1 MKSALRLGLLPVGSH
16 YKSILPEYLM
26 PEPLPQ
32 RMKAWVTY
40 RGGKT
45 VLEEIPLPRMLAD
58 DVLVE
63 PLWISICASDVNKFI
78 NLTGDEKKTIF
89 GHEFAGRVVAVGENV
104 NQARIGQIVVV
115 EEHYLCLECNLCLRG
130 EFDECEKEGFLGWY
144 ESGNPEDWL
153 RNGAFA
159 EFVSIHESCLKLTQG
174 TEKLNFFP
182 SLAEPLGNA
191 VKMGRIVKEK
201 CGRMPE
207 TLLIW
212 GGCGAQ
218 ALYMV
223 PYFANKGVK
232 NFVLIYRGKPAMMYM
247 KRCVMDLHANFY
259 FVTSDDQQEL
269 NLLKKELRQED
280 GFVSIELTGQEKLQK
295 MVIEYAS
302 PKGKIFY
309 YGLPQGGRKVIILGT
324 NIDIHSFVTGKAGIE
339 ELNLNGVKA
348 TTVMG
353 RDNESWKET
362 IKALKINAQ
371 LRKEIMK
378 PFVMAGT
385 TENIGDLV
393 EYLIDN
399 GIRYNQQPYG
409 PRPAKFAVVSEKMM
423 KK

>member
-1 MKSALRLGLLPVGSH
+1 MRATSKFELIPIGSD
-16 YKSILPEYLM
+16 YESILPEHGV
-26 PEPLPQ
+26 PDPLPEK
-32 RMKAWVTY
+32 MKAWVTY
-40 RGGKT
+40 KGGRT
-45 VLEEIPLPRMLAD
+45 VLEELPLPEMLPD
-58 DVLVE
+58 DVLIE
-63 PLWISICASDVNKFI
+63 PLWISICSSDVSKFI
-78 NLTGDEKKTIF
+78 DLAGDLNKAIF
-89 GHEFAGRVVAVGENV
+89 GHEFAGRIVGAGKKANKTL
-104 NQARIGQIVVV
+104 IGQIVVV
-115 EEHYLCLECNLCLRG
+115 EEHYPCLKCSLCLEG
-130 EFDECEKEGFLGWY
+130 KFDRCQSQGFLGWHK
-144 ESGNPEDWL
+144 SGNPKDWT

-159 EFVSIHESCLKLTQG
+159 EFVSIHESCLKLTKAI
-174 TEKLNFFP
+174 EKLNFFP

-247 KRCVMDLHANFY
+247 KRCIMDLDANFY

-269 NLLKKELRQED
+269 NLLKKELGQED
-280 GFVSIELTGQEKLQK
+280 GFVSIELTGQEKLQR

-302 PKGKIFY
+302 PRSKIFY
-309 YGLPQGGRKVIILGT
+309 YGLPQGGRKVIIPGT
-324 NIDIHSFVTGKAGIE
+324 NIDIHTFVTGKAEIE

-348 TTVMG
+348 IRVMG

-362 IKALKINAQ
+362 IEALKIDAQ

-378 PFVMAGT
+378 PLVMAGT

-393 EYLIDN
+393 EYLNNN
-399 GIRYNQQPYG
+399 GVRYKQEPYG
-409 PRPAKFAVVSEKMM
+409 PRPAKFAFISEKMI

>member
-1 MKSALRLGLLPVGSH
+1 VKTSSKLELIPIGSN
-16 YKSILPEYLM
+16 YKSILPKH
-26 PEPLPQ
+26 PLPDPLPEK
-32 RMKAWVTY
+32 MKAWVTY

-63 PLWISICASDVNKFI
+63 PLWISMCASDVNKFI
-78 NLTGDEKKTIF
+78 NLTGDQKKTIF
-89 GHEFAGRVVAVGENV
+89 GHEFAGRVVAVAENV
-104 NQARIGQIVVV
+104 NKALIGQIVVV
-115 EEHYLCLECNLCLRG
+115 EEHYPCLNCSSCLEG
-130 EFDECEKEGFLGWY
+130 KFDRCQKEGFLGWY
-144 ESGNPEDWL
+144 ESGNVKDWL

-159 EFVSIHESCLKLTQG
+159 EFVSIHESCLKLTQDI
-174 TEKLNFFP
+174 EELNFFP

-191 VKMGRIVKEK
+191 VKMARIVKEK

-223 PYFANKGVK
+223 PYFASKGVK

-247 KRCVMDLHANFY
+247 RGCIMDLDANFY
-259 FVTSDDQQEL
+259 FVTSEDQSEL
-269 NLLKKELRQED
+269 KLLKKELRQED
-280 GFVSIELTGQEKLQK
+280 GFISIELTGQEKLQK
-295 MVIEYAS
+295 MVIDYVS

-309 YGLPQGGRKVIILGT
+309 YGLPQGGRKVIIPGT
-324 NIDIHSFVTGKAGIE
+324 NIDIHTFVTGKAGIE

-348 TTVMG
+348 IRVMG

-362 IKALKINAQ
+362 IEALKINAQ

-399 GIRYNQQPYG
+399 GIRYNQEPYG
-409 PRPAKFAVVSEKMM
+409 PRPAKFAFISEKMM

>member
-1 MKSALRLGLLPVGSH
+1 MKTSSKLELIPIGSD
-16 YKSILPEYLM
+16 YKSILPKHLI
-26 PEPLPQ
+26 PAPLPEK
-32 RMKAWVTY
+32 MKAWVTY
-40 RGGKT
+40 RGGKAA
-45 VLEEIPLPRMLAD
+45 LEKVPLPGMLAD
-58 DVLVE
+58 DVLIE

-78 NLTGDEKKTIF
+78 NLTGNQKKTIF
-89 GHEFAGRVVAVGENV
+89 GHEFAGRVVAVGQNV
-104 NQARIGQIVVV
+104 NKARIGQIVVV
-115 EEHYLCLECNLCLRG
+115 EEHYPCLKCNSCLEG
-130 EFDECEKEGFLGWY
+130 KFDKCEKEGFLGWY
-144 ESGNPEDWL
+144 KSGNPKDWL

-159 EFVSIHESCLKLTQG
+159 EFVSIHESCLKLTKAI
-174 TEKLNFFP
+174 EKLNFFP

-247 KRCVMDLHANFY
+247 KRCIMDLDANFY

-269 NLLKKELRQED
+269 NLLKKELGQED

-302 PKGKIFY
+302 PRSKIFY
-309 YGLPQGGRKVIILGT
+309 YGLPQGGRKVIIPGT
-324 NIDIHSFVTGKAGIE
+324 NIDIHTFVTGKAEIE

-348 TTVMG
+348 IRVMG

-362 IKALKINAQ
+362 IEALKIDAQ

-378 PFVMAGT
+378 PLVMAGT

-393 EYLIDN
+393 EYLNNN
-399 GIRYNQQPYG
+399 GVRYKQEPYG
-409 PRPAKFAVVSEKMM
+409 PRPAKFAFISEKMI

>member
-1 MKSALRLGLLPVGSH
+1 MKNALRLGLLPVGSD

-45 VLEEIPLPRMLAD
+45 VLEEISLPRMLAD

-115 EEHYLCLECNLCLRG
+115 EEHYPCLECNLCLRG

-153 RNGAFA
+153 RNAAFA

-174 TEKLNFFP
+174 IEKLNFFP

-207 TLLIW
+207 TLLMW

-223 PYFANKGVK
+223 PYFVNKGVK

-247 KRCVMDLHANFY
+247 KRRVMDLHANFY
-259 FVTSDDQQEL
+259 FVTSEDQQEL
-269 NLLKKELRQED
+269 NLLKKELRQKD

-302 PKGKIFY
+302 PRSKIFY
-309 YGLPQGGRKVIILGT
+309 YSLPQGGKKVMIPGT
-324 NIDIHSFVTGKAGIE
+324 NIDIHTFVAGKAGIE
-339 ELNLNGVKA
+339 ELNLNGV
-348 TTVMG
+348 TGTRVMG

-362 IKALKINAQ
+362 IDVLKTNTQ

-378 PFVMAGT
+378 PLVMAGT

-393 EYLIDN
+393 EYLVNN
-399 GIRYNQQPYG
+399 GVRYNQDPYG
-409 PRPAKFAVVSEKMM
+409 LRPAKFALISEKMM

>member
-1 MKSALRLGLLPVGSH
+1 MKTASKLELIPIGSD
-16 YKSILPEYLM
+16 YKSILPEHPL

-89 GHEFAGRVVAVGENV
+89 GHEFAGRVVAVGESV

-115 EEHYLCLECNLCLRG
+115 EEHYPCLECNPCLRG

-174 TEKLNFFP
+174 IEKLNFFP

-212 GGCGAQ
+212 GGYSAQ

-223 PYFANKGVK
+223 SYFANKGVK
-232 NFVLIYRGKPAMMYM
+232 NFVLVYRGKPAMMYM

-269 NLLKKELRQED
+269 NLLKKELRQKD

-302 PKGKIFY
+302 PRSKIFY
-309 YGLPQGGRKVIILGT
+309 YSLPQGGKKVMIPGT
-324 NIDIHSFVTGKAGIE
+324 NIDIHTFVTGKAGIE
-339 ELNLNGVKA
+339 ELNLNGVIG
-348 TTVMG
+348 TRVMG
-353 RDNESWKET
+353 RDNESWKES
-362 IKALKINAQ
+362 IDVLKINAQ

-378 PFVMAGT
+378 PLVMAGT
-385 TENIGDLV
+385 TENIEDLV
-393 EYLIDN
+393 EYLANN
-399 GIRYNQQPYG
+399 GVRYSQEPYG
-409 PRPAKFAVVSEKMM
+409 PRPAKFAFISEKMM